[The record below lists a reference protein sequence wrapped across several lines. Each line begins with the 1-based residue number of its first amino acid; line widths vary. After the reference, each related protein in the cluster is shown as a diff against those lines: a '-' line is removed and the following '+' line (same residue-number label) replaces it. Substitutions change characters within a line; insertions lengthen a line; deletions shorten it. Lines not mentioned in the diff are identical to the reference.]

1 MSILTSATRTTIVAA
16 GFSGLSILGTPA
28 VAQNIGQFEPL
39 LGSTTIDQVYT
50 PVTPCRFVDGINAAD
65 RVASAAN
72 GTTARYYKVR
82 GSTPSDFV
90 SQGAAGT
97 APTGC
102 GIPTSAT
109 AVMVNLTVADPDADG
124 DLKADPADALAPSST
139 SALNYTFGGARGK
152 NLANAVIVKLCDL
165 TLSACASG
173 AMPTSPTRDILVT
186 FHAGGAPVSTYFL
199 ADVLGFFRAGAAHW
213 SGHVGDDLSAAG
225 VERRGNAE
233 HFPGGDHPGRER
245 RDRSSNGGGWAFRC
259 ENGGLVPR
267 GPGCHGVHRSRCDRL
282 RFASDVWRR
291 RERW

>member
-1 MSILTSATRTTIVAA
+1 MDVFRRTTAYVLSGAA
-16 GFSGLSILGTPA
+16 LMVVSTQAL
-28 VAQNIGQFEPL
+28 AQEVSQPL

-82 GSTPSDFV
+82 GSTSSDFV

-139 SALNYTFGGARGK
+139 SALNYT
-152 NLANAVIVKLCDL
+152 
-165 TLSACASG
+165 
-173 AMPTSPTRDILVT
+173 
-186 FHAGGAPVSTYFL
+186 
-199 ADVLGFFRAGAAHW
+199 
-213 SGHVGDDLSAAG
+213 
-225 VERRGNAE
+225 
-233 HFPGGDHPGRER
+233 
-245 RDRSSNGGGWAFRC
+245 
-259 ENGGLVPR
+259 
-267 GPGCHGVHRSRCDRL
+267 
-282 RFASDVWRR
+282 
-291 RERW
+291 